1 MVSTGDD
8 ENLMHFGAVLLRDCF
23 QLVFLNFL
31 LFVNCRMELK
41 RLDPFLMLDEFSGV
55 IHGSC
60 LMWALC

>member
-8 ENLMHFGAVLLRDCF
+8 ENLMHFGPVLLRDCF